1 METIP
6 RRLSVLVVDD
16 EPALRE
22 VLSLRIADWGHD
34 VRAVGDIADA
44 ERALDSQPPDV
55 VLCDVVL
62 PDGSGLDLLKR
73 IKKQDERLP
82 VVMITAHGDVDKA
95 VDAMKSGA
103 TDFLTKPLDY
113 LMLHALLIATEGE
126 LRQQSESRTLDLHL
140 DRHGEAGGGVGLV
153 AQSR

>member
-73 IKKQDERLP
+73 IKRQDERLP
-82 VVMITAHGDVDKA
+82 VVMITAHGDIDRA
-95 VDAMKSGA
+95 VEAMKAGA

-113 LMLHALLIATEGE
+113 VMLQALLEAAARD
-126 LRQQSESRTLDLHL
+126 LRARQQSRTLDDHL
-140 DRHGEAGGGVGLV
+140 QRQ
-153 AQSR
+153 QSAP